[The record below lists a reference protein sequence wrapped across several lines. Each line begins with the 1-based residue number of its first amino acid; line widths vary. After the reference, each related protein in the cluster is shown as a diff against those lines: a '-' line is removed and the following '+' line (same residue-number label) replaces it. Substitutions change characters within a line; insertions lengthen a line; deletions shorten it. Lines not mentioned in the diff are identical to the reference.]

1 VLLRQKYYEIN
12 QSQKLSCK
20 RYTLYMEKRY
30 KIVVYV
36 PETHADQ
43 LREAMGNAGAGKI
56 GNYSHCTFTIKG
68 TGRFKPEEGANPT
81 QGEIGKLELVEEERI
96 ETVCAGDCL
105 AVVLKAINDVHP
117 YEEPATDVYPIE
129 II

>member
-1 VLLRQKYYEIN
+1 
-12 QSQKLSCK
+12 
-20 RYTLYMEKRY
+20 MESKKRY

-36 PETHADQ
+36 PENDADK

-68 TGRFKPEEGANPT
+68 TGRFKPLEGANPT
-81 QGEIGKLELVEEERI
+81 IGEVGKLEEVAEERI
-96 ETVCAGDCL
+96 ETVCESDNL
-105 AVVLKAINDVHP
+105 SDVLKAIKDVHP

-129 II
+129 IFE

>member
-1 VLLRQKYYEIN
+1 MK
-12 QSQKLSCK
+12 
-20 RYTLYMEKRY
+20 KRY

-36 PETHADQ
+36 PEDHGDK

-81 QGEIGKLELVEEERI
+81 IGAVGKLEEVSEDRI
-96 ETVCAGDCL
+96 ETVCSGDKL
-105 AVVLKAINDVHP
+105 QDVLKAIKEVHP

-129 II
+129 IFD

>member
-1 VLLRQKYYEIN
+1 
-12 QSQKLSCK
+12 
-20 RYTLYMEKRY
+20 MEKSY

-36 PETHADQ
+36 PESHADR

-68 TGRFKPEEGANPT
+68 TGRFKPEKGANPT
-81 QGEIGKLELVEEERI
+81 IGSVGTIEEVSEDRI
-96 ETVCAGDCL
+96 ESVCSAEKLSD
-105 AVVLKAINDVHP
+105 VLNVIREIHP

-129 II
+129 LL

>member
-1 VLLRQKYYEIN
+1 
-12 QSQKLSCK
+12 
-20 RYTLYMEKRY
+20 MEKKY

-36 PETHADQ
+36 PEDHAEK

-68 TGRFKPEEGANPT
+68 TGRFKPEEGANPAT
-81 QGEIGKLELVEEERI
+81 GEIGKPEVVQEDRI
-96 ETVCAGDCL
+96 ETVCSGEKLQDVL
-105 AVVLKAINDVHP
+105 AAIRENHP

-129 II
+129 LI